1 MALAVP
7 FAVFLGIYAVSVGH
21 GFVADDFGWIL
32 DSRVSSIAGVPALF
46 LKSSG
51 FYRPLVGLTFAA
63 DYAVFGN
70 HPLGYGLTNLALAIV
85 CGVLLYAVAR
95 ELLLPSGA
103 ALLAVALWLLN
114 PHGINTAILWMSG
127 RTSLMLTLGSLGAVW
142 LVLRGRPFAALAP
155 AAIALFAKEEAFLL
169 PAILL
174 MWWYAFRPDDLPKR
188 KAIAW
193 CVAAGALV
201 GVYLALRV
209 PDRRDDP
216 VDGAS
221 LLSLHRKS
229 RRHRPQHLRV
239 RRSRDDLLGGGRGPG
254 AAAPPSGR
262 AVRLVFAA
270 RADLRRRLD
279 RGRIRPHGFPA
290 GAFEPLRVLPLD
302 RRVPDRRGSRGAP
315 LARGHARLAPEGRG
329 RGHGGG
335 RRPDADLRAAQ
346 PGVAGQRAVL
356 LGGSS
361 RPERGDRGDSR
372 GRDRRGPGRSHAA
385 AEHRN
390 RVQRGQDLYGI
401 GSVAFYGT
409 SITVADL
416 TMSDGGRLEKVGV
429 TPDELVLPTAADL
442 AGQRDPVLARAI
454 AILGGTMTAEEA
466 GKFYR

>member
-1 MALAVP
+1 MTRLQRVALAVP

-188 KAIAW
+188 RMIAW

-201 GVYLALRV
+201 GVYLALRFQTGAMTPWTAPPYYRFTGNPAV
-209 PDRRDDP
+209 IGRNIFEYADRAMTFSAAVVVLALLLLRPAAPYDWYSRRVLICGAAWIVGGYGLTVFLP
-216 VDGAS
+216 VRSSLYACFPSVGACLIAGDLAARRWRVATPASRQRVAVAGMVAAVGLTPIYVLRNRAS
-221 LLSLHRKS
+221 LANARFSSAVLRDLNAATAAIPEGETVVVLDDRT
-229 RRHRPQHLRV
+229 RRPNIETAFNVAL
-239 RRSRDDLLGGGRGPG
+239 DEAFEL
-254 AAAPPSGR
+254 ASGR
-262 AVRLVFAA
+262 RMNFWVEPALQHAALAGLVR
-270 RADLRRRLD
+270 
-279 RGRIRPHGFPA
+279 PCPTC
-290 GAFEPLRVLPLD
+290 
-302 RRVPDRRGSRGAP
+302 
-315 LARGHARLAPEGRG
+315 ARLTVTVKDGRVV
-329 RGHGGG
+329 R
-335 RRPDADLRAAQ
+335 
-346 PGVAGQRAVL
+346 
-356 LGGSS
+356 
-361 RPERGDRGDSR
+361 
-372 GRDRRGPGRSHAA
+372 
-385 AEHRN
+385 
-390 RVQRGQDLYGI
+390 
-401 GSVAFYGT
+401 
-409 SITVADL
+409 
-416 TMSDGGRLEKVGV
+416 
-429 TPDELVLPTAADL
+429 
-442 AGQRDPVLARAI
+442 
-454 AILGGTMTAEEA
+454 
-466 GKFYR
+466 